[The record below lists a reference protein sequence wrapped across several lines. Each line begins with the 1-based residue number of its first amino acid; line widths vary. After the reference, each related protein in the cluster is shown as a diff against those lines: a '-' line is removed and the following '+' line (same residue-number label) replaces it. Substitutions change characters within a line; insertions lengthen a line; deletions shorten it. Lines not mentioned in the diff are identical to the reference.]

1 MTITETS
8 PGRYRI
14 AEIAR
19 LSGFSPSA
27 LRYYEQAGVLAA
39 PERTPAGY
47 RLYNDRDVERLR
59 LIARAKDLGCTLD
72 EITDL
77 VQAWDS
83 DECEPVK
90 HRLRRLVLD
99 KVGEIENHLA
109 EQAAF
114 ADQLRATADALA
126 GRPLDGPCDDSCGCT
141 TINMQQRNEP
151 DTSTTGS
158 GTGCGAGCGC
168 ADDDQGFVP
177 LSRHPADV
185 GREVPI
191 ACSLSGTDMA
201 TRIEDWQRLLGSV
214 SRRLPVAGGLRL
226 ELDERAHI
234 TELAELVDA
243 EQSCCPFYSFS
254 ITIDHRGL
262 ALEVTAPTDGQDLLA
277 TIFGDQP

>member
-8 PGRYRI
+8 TGRYRI

-47 RLYNDRDVERLR
+47 RRYTDRDVERLR

-77 VQAWDS
+77 IQAWDS

-90 HRLRRLVLD
+90 HRLRALVHD
-99 KVGEIENHLA
+99 KVAEIETHLA

-114 ADQLRATADALA
+114 ADQLRTTARILA
-126 GRPLDGPCDDSCGCT
+126 DRPIDGPCGDSCGCT
-141 TINMQQRNEP
+141 TASTPGTTEP
-151 DTSTTGS
+151 ETTSAS
-158 GTGCGAGCGC
+158 CGAGCGC
-168 ADDDQGFVP
+168 ASNQLAVP
-177 LSRHPADV
+177 L
-185 GREVPI
+185 GRRKPGDDAVPI

-201 TRIEDWQRLLGSV
+201 TRVQDWQRLFDTV
-214 SRRLPVAGGLRL
+214 TARLSIPDGLRL
-226 ELDERAHI
+226 EFGERTGI
-234 TELAELVDA
+234 GDLALLVDA
-243 EQSCCPFYSFS
+243 EQACCPFFSF
-254 ITIDHRGL
+254 TIIVDQLGL
-262 ALEVTAPTDGQDLLA
+262 ALEVSAPPDGQELLA
-277 TIFGDQP
+277 TVFGDQP